1 MSNTNEWRSAM
12 LKVVTGALA
21 LILLSACSTGVRQ
34 QIRQYD
40 FRESNRAG
48 GTRSGGAPSPIANV
62 FDMPGWTSDLEG
74 ATGFAAANDR
84 HTVVFV
90 RRAGES
96 TSERVVVIL
105 NGRQG
110 EAASKGSERVA
121 IDIAQTPSLA
131 ASLGVTETPA
141 IVVLNPQGSPI
152 ASQSGPMEKSR
163 VLSLLGA
170 K

>member
-1 MSNTNEWRSAM
+1 VSNRNDRRSGM
-12 LKVVTGALA
+12 LKAVTGALA
-21 LILLSACSTGVRQ
+21 LFLLSGCSTGVREH
-34 QIRQYD
+34 IREYD
-40 FRESNRAG
+40 FRESNKAG
-48 GTRSGGAPSPIANV
+48 GSRSGGAPSPIANV

-74 ATGFAAANDR
+74 ATAFAAANGR
-84 HTVVFV
+84 NTVVFV

-110 EAASKGSERVA
+110 EAASKISERVA
-121 IDIAQTPSLA
+121 LDIAQTPSLA
-131 ASLGVTETPA
+131 AGLGVTETPA

>member
-1 MSNTNEWRSAM
+1 MSNSNDWRSGM
-12 LKVVTGALA
+12 LKIVIGALA
-21 LILLSACSTGVRQ
+21 LTLLSGCSNSVRQ
-34 QIRQYD
+34 HIRQYD
-40 FRESNRAG
+40 FRESSRG
-48 GTRSGGAPSPIANV
+48 ERGTFGAPSPIANV

-74 ATGFAAANDR
+74 ATAFAAANNRD
-84 HTVVFV
+84 TVVFV

-96 TSERVVVIL
+96 ASERVVVIL